1 MNTKK
6 YTISKK
12 AKELGFQLIGFTE
25 PKIDAK
31 ETNRYKNYLESN
43 YHGDMKWLEKQFELK
58 NKPKKLW
65 EGVKT
70 ILILGINYGPG
81 FNPQLTNLKKNIAN
95 ISVYARN
102 NDYHFVIKNKLEAL
116 KRFLDE
122 NFSIKSKYFVDSSPV
137 FEKTLA
143 QHAGLGWV
151 GKHTNLVSQKIGSWF
166 FLSEMFLSETIENDI
181 YENDKCGEC
190 SKCLNSCPTDAF
202 DSEYKIDSR
211 KCISYLTI
219 EYKGV
224 FPMSLRSKVGN
235 KVYGC
240 DDCLS
245 VCPWNKFS
253 FVTSEKEFKA
263 KNKLISPELKSF
275 LNLKEENFRSF
286 FNKSPIKRIGWIR
299 FMRNTIIASGNSK
312 NKDLVIYLIEFLK
325 NEHAILRGA
334 SVWAIKKLEKK
345 ETFLKLKRKY
355 FFNEKNAYVK
365 FEWECN

>member
-122 NFSIKSKYFVDSSPV
+122 NWDLDSVPFLTNAQANIFCSVD
-137 FEKTLA
+137 KLTDY
-143 QHAGLGWV
+143 
-151 GKHTNLVSQKIGSWF
+151 HTH
-166 FLSEMFLSETIENDI
+166 
-181 YENDKCGEC
+181 
-190 SKCLNSCPTDAF
+190 
-202 DSEYKIDSR
+202 
-211 KCISYLTI
+211 
-219 EYKGV
+219 
-224 FPMSLRSKVGN
+224 
-235 KVYGC
+235 
-240 DDCLS
+240 
-245 VCPWNKFS
+245 
-253 FVTSEKEFKA
+253 
-263 KNKLISPELKSF
+263 
-275 LNLKEENFRSF
+275 
-286 FNKSPIKRIGWIR
+286 
-299 FMRNTIIASGNSK
+299 TIIVG
-312 NKDLVIYLIEFLK
+312 LV
-325 NEHAILRGA
+325 
-334 SVWAIKKLEKK
+334 KKANFKK
-345 ETFLKLKRKY
+345 SISTLTYVDGKY
-355 FFNEKNAYVK
+355 R
-365 FEWECN
+365 